1 MFLGVQDETASRV
14 ATLIVIRTAN
24 PAINGAVILSAC
36 VVQSKDTHIGRIQQA
51 LLVSDWMA
59 EPAQRWQI
67 KITLMAWSR
76 NMFFVKYPTNKLSLQ
91 QMFNEI
97 RFSNP

>member
-24 PAINGAVILSAC
+24 PAINGAEILSAC

-51 LLVSDWMA
+51 LLVRD
-59 EPAQRWQI
+59 
-67 KITLMAWSR
+67 
-76 NMFFVKYPTNKLSLQ
+76 
-91 QMFNEI
+91 
-97 RFSNP
+97 